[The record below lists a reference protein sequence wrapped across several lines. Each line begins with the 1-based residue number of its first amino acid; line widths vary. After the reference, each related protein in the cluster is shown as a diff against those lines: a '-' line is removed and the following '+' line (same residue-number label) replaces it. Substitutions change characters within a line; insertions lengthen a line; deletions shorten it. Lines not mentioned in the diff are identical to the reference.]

1 MHTRIAEI
9 EPYRTLDGSE
19 VRELMHPAPHGA
31 RNQSLAEAIVPPGA
45 ATRLHRHR
53 LSEEIYHFASGCG
66 RMTLGDNTL
75 TVEAGDTV
83 LIPPGIPHRIE
94 NIGSVPLRIY
104 CCCSPAYR
112 HEDTELLEIS
122 DVRQATNAAALL

>member
-1 MHTRIAEI
+1 MHVRYAEI
-9 EPYRTLDGSE
+9 EPYHTLDGSE
-19 VRELMHPAPHGA
+19 VRELMHPDHHGA

-45 ATRLHRHR
+45 ATRLHRHHA
-53 LSEEIYHFASGCG
+53 SEEIYHLAAGCG
-66 RMTLGDNTL
+66 RMTLGNASF

-83 LIPPGIPHRIE
+83 LITPGTAHRIE
-94 NIGSVPLRIY
+94 NIGGVPLRII

-122 DVRQATNAAALL
+122 DERQATNAAALL

>member
-1 MHTRIAEI
+1 MHTRYAEI

-19 VRELMHPAPHGA
+19 VRELMHPVHHGA

-45 ATRLHRHR
+45 ATRLHRHHV
-53 LSEEIYHFASGCG
+53 SEEIYHLTDGRG
-66 RMTLGDNTL
+66 RMTLGKARFM
-75 TVEAGDTV
+75 VESGDTV

-94 NIGSVPLRIY
+94 NIGGVPLRIF

-122 DVRQATNAAALL
+122 DARQATTAAALL